1 MKKLEHITLEQWQNV
16 CKKNRTLLE
25 DFINNSIELSP
36 KTKKSYESNLKIWFV
51 WVMENLGNKPQTE
64 IKPLEYKRFQNWLVN
79 RGCSSADVNNK
90 RAAVSSING
99 YIEVYYHDEYPMFRN
114 FINKSIKRP
123 EKSFTYEKEPLTKEE
138 FQNLVAKLDEM
149 KEWQKKAYILFTFET
164 GCRREE
170 SRQLTKDVINASPII
185 KYKTVVDE
193 QGNSS
198 AKEVKYYKTKP
209 IRCKGRSSVG
219 KVRSLTFGE
228 EAMNA
233 LKKWVEE
240 RGEDD
245 CPYMFVSNYG
255 GDVRQVSETTFN
267 NWAKTV
273 FEPIVGRRF
282 TPHSI
287 RRSRATQAIMEDG
300 VDINSVKH
308 LLGHESA
315 ETTRIYVI
323 NHDEEDVDDL
333 F

>member
-138 FQNLVAKLDEM
+138 FQNLVAKLDGN
-149 KEWQKKAYILFTFET
+149 QYII
-164 GCRREE
+164 
-170 SRQLTKDVINASPII
+170 Q
-185 KYKTVVDE
+185 
-193 QGNSS
+193 
-198 AKEVKYYKTKP
+198 
-209 IRCKGRSSVG
+209 
-219 KVRSLTFGE
+219 
-228 EAMNA
+228 
-233 LKKWVEE
+233 
-240 RGEDD
+240 
-245 CPYMFVSNYG
+245 
-255 GDVRQVSETTFN
+255 
-267 NWAKTV
+267 
-273 FEPIVGRRF
+273 
-282 TPHSI
+282 
-287 RRSRATQAIMEDG
+287 
-300 VDINSVKH
+300 
-308 LLGHESA
+308 
-315 ETTRIYVI
+315 
-323 NHDEEDVDDL
+323 
-333 F
+333 